1 MHSIII
7 SDKPYASWLAESLAN
22 IDDINADAIAI
33 TAIDVKKHEVIT
45 GYYNCS
51 MQDKAIIATNIQS
64 DALYDSIL
72 ANADQIIKRAEEIEE
87 ERQ

>member
-7 SDKPYASWLAESLAN
+7 SDKPYAKWLAESLAY
-22 IDDINADAIAI
+22 IDNMPVGAIAI
-33 TAIDVKKHEVIT
+33 VAINQKNNDVTT

-72 ANADQIIKRAEEIEE
+72 ANADQIVKRAEEMEE
-87 ERQ
+87 EIW